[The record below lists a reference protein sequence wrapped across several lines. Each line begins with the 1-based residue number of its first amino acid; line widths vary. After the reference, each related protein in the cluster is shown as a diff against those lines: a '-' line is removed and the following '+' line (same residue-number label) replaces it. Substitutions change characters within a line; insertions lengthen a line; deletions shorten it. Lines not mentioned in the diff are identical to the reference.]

1 MKESL
6 NADWMLVRLK
16 EEIAVILL
24 IKLMFIQNVT
34 QNERNLHVT

>member
-1 MKESL
+1 
-6 NADWMLVRLK
+6 MLVRLK